1 MLFVFRKPN
10 IFSRLLMILGIALVI
25 IGLLLAN
32 INQTVSGDP
41 AGMVTICHA
50 AGLDGTTQ
58 YVTLTLNANAVY
70 GQSGHFKEPGTP
82 NAGHEDDYEGPC
94 EGDEE
99 DELITICYMDQTLE
113 VNMDELDEYAGYEE
127 GECDTSENITICYE
141 GDTLEIDESEL
152 DNYPGYTEGQC
163 SVPDLVT
170 ICYEGNS
177 LEVEQSELDNYP
189 GYSLGSCV
197 LPETISI
204 CYLGV
209 RMTVL
214 VEELDQ
220 YPGYSVTKCE
230 VDDEDPGDD
239 PEDEKEVEP
248 LPIPVVTASNV
259 LIPVTGSDLSD
270 KLFGNFKTNGLIGLG
285 LILSG
290 FGIAHKG
297 SKKEEN

>member
-1 MLFVFRKPN
+1 
-10 IFSRLLMILGIALVI
+10 
-25 IGLLLAN
+25 
-32 INQTVSGDP
+32 
-41 AGMVTICHA
+41 MVTICHA

-70 GQSGHFKEPGTP
+70 GQAGHFSEPGTP

-94 EGDEE
+94 QE
-99 DELITICYMDQTLE
+99 DEDEDLITICYMDQTLE
-113 VNMDELDEYAGYEE
+113 VNMAELDEYAGYEE
-127 GECDTSENITICYE
+127 GACETSETVTICYE
-141 GDTLEIDESEL
+141 GETLEVNESEL
-152 DNYPGYTEGQC
+152 YDYPGYTEGQC
-163 SVPDLVT
+163 SVPDLIT

-177 LEVEQSELDNYP
+177 LEVEQSELENYP

-230 VDDEDPGDD
+230 VDDEDPDDD
-239 PEDEKEVEP
+239 PDDEEEVEP
-248 LPIPVVTASNV
+248 LTVPVVTASNV
-259 LIPVTGSDLSD
+259 LIPVTGDELSG
-270 KLFGNFKTNGLIGLG
+270 KLFGNFKANGLIGLG
-285 LILSG
+285 LIFSG
-290 FGIAHKG
+290 IGIAHKG
-297 SKKEEN
+297 SKKTER